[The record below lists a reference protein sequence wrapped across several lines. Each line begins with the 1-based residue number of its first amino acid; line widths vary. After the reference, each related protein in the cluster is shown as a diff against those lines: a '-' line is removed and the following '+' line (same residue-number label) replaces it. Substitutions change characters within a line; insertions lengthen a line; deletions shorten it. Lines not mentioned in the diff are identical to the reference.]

1 MDTGDEQ
8 VQPGDDLIGNIQS
21 AVEIADIGFSADEDA
36 HVRVQLL
43 QLGRL
48 ALDIQVGPGILDAN
62 HRRQRAVFSYSYF
75 LQALLMSG
83 RHNLMH
89 ILTAITEMGM
99 GMIISIKA
107 HHITCF
113 M

>member
-1 MDTGDEQ
+1 
-8 VQPGDDLIGNIQS
+8 
-21 AVEIADIGFSADEDA
+21 
-36 HVRVQLL
+36 
-43 QLGRL
+43 
-48 ALDIQVGPGILDAN
+48 
-62 HRRQRAVFSYSYF
+62 
-75 LQALLMSG
+75 MSG